1 MNAILLILLLLIIDA
16 NVSAAS
22 DRVHLRGER
31 TKSSKLDDPQD
42 RTADA
47 TVEDSICQDVDM
59 DLVGTK
65 WKLTNFT
72 WYGFPVPDGGEETLK
87 PVTQERRGITLLLEE
102 NGFSGTCGNNLCWG
116 VAEKIGDNMFW
127 IHDLARTSR
136 MSTPQ
141 EEAYAAMLTNS
152 PYTYR
157 TCVDSATNNTKLHL
171 LEVDMDDDGKLVQG
185 QGRLMAIYFE
195 IQSELLL

>member
-16 NVSAAS
+16 NVSAAAAS
-22 DRVHLRGER
+22 GRVHLRGER
-31 TKSSKLDDPQD
+31 TKSDKLHNPQD

-47 TVEDSICQDVDM
+47 AVEDSICKDVDM

-72 WYGFPVPDGGEETLK
+72 WHGFPDEREETLR
-87 PVTQERRGITLLLEE
+87 PVNLTRERRGMTLLLEDD
-102 NGFSGTCGNNLCWG
+102 GFSGTCGNNLCWG
-116 VAEKIGDNMFW
+116 VAEKIGDKMYW

-141 EEAYAAMLTNS
+141 EEAYAAMLARS
-152 PYTYR
+152 PYTYK
-157 TCVDSATNNTKLHL
+157 TCVDKATNDAKLHL
-171 LEVDMDDDGKLVQG
+171 LEVYTYDDGKLVQG
-185 QGRLMAIYFE
+185 RLMAIYDQ
-195 IQSELLL
+195 IQI

>member
-22 DRVHLRGER
+22 GRVRRGKR
-31 TKSSKLDDPQD
+31 TKSNKLDNPQD

-47 TVEDSICQDVDM
+47 AVEESICQDVDM
-59 DLVGTK
+59 DIVGTK
-65 WKLTNFT
+65 WNLTNFT
-72 WYGFPVPDGGEETLK
+72 WHGFPDGAEEGTLK
-87 PVTQERRGITLLLEE
+87 PVTQERRGMTLLLEE

-116 VAEKIGDNMFW
+116 VAEKIGDNMYW

-141 EEAYAAMLTNS
+141 EEAYAAMLTRS
-152 PYTYR
+152 PFTYK
-157 TCVDSATNNTKLHL
+157 TCVDSATNHTKLYL
-171 LEVDMDDDGKLVQG
+171 LEVYIDDDGKLVQG
-185 QGRLMAIYFE
+185 QGRLMAIYDQ
-195 IQSELLL
+195 IQI

>member
-22 DRVHLRGER
+22 GRVRHLRGER
-31 TKSSKLDDPQD
+31 TKSDKLHNPQD

-47 TVEDSICQDVDM
+47 AVEDSICKDVDM

-72 WYGFPVPDGGEETLK
+72 WHGFPDGGEETLK
-87 PVTQERRGITLLLEE
+87 PVNLTRERRGMTLLLEE
-102 NGFSGTCGNNLCWG
+102 DGFSGTCGNNLCWG
-116 VAEKIGDNMFW
+116 VAEKIGDKMFW
-127 IHDLARTSR
+127 IHALARTK
-136 MSTPQ
+136 MTSTPQ
-141 EEAYAAMLTNS
+141 EEAYAAMLTRS

-157 TCVDSATNNTKLHL
+157 TCVDSATNHTKLHL
-171 LEVDMDDDGKLVQG
+171 FEVVDTDDDGNPK
-185 QGRLMAIYFE
+185 QGRLMAIYDQ
-195 IQSELLL
+195 IQLLL

>member
-22 DRVHLRGER
+22 GRLHLRGER
-31 TKSSKLDDPQD
+31 TKSNKLDDPQD

-47 TVEDSICQDVDM
+47 AEEDSICQDVDM

-72 WYGFPVPDGGEETLK
+72 WHGFPDGGEETLK
-87 PVTQERRGITLLLEE
+87 RVTPQRHGMTLVLEE
-102 NGFSGTCGNNLCWG
+102 DGFSGTCGNNLCWG
-116 VAEKIGDNMFW
+116 VAEKIGDKMYW

-141 EEAYAAMLTNS
+141 EEAYAAMLTRS

-157 TCVDSATNNTKLHL
+157 TCVDSATNHTKLHL
-171 LEVDMDDDGKLVQG
+171 FEVVDTDDDGNPK
-185 QGRLMAIYFE
+185 QGRLMAIYDQ
-195 IQSELLL
+195 ILLLL